1 MVAQPR
7 SEEIIQS
14 NSDLRVSQV
23 EMVSERCICRRTR
36 QHEDVRLPIQ
46 GLDGHFCN
54 PQYECINKEMGKR
67 TNLWVLESV
76 RSLPTEGRFRSCLP
90 SSSRTRNAASIS
102 NELQHTSGNCFD
114 YVVALSLTNICVE
127 CGRQLHRNGD
137 AKSSVFDERTHF
149 VVCAIHHYVLLHS
162 IFS

>member
-23 EMVSERCICRRTR
+23 KMVSERCICGRTR

-102 NELQHTSGNCFD
+102 NELQNKWELLWLCSCALTDQRLCGMWEAAALEWGCEIQCSWWMHTPCGLCHTPLCSSAF
-114 YVVALSLTNICVE
+114 NI
-127 CGRQLHRNGD
+127 
-137 AKSSVFDERTHF
+137 
-149 VVCAIHHYVLLHS
+149 
-162 IFS
+162 